1 MIKDDST
8 SPEEYANQKLISQT
22 IREQLEELKPQEREV
37 IILRFGLLDGQEL
50 TLAEIGRRLN
60 VSRERVRQ
68 VENIALKRL
77 RKKRHALGDYF
88 AG

>member
-50 TLAEIGRRLN
+50 TLAEIGRRFNL
-60 VSRERVRQ
+60 SRERVRQ
-68 VENIALKRL
+68 LESKALKRL
-77 RKKRHALGDYF
+77 RQKRHGLREYI
-88 AG
+88 